1 MWDKYCENRGAE
13 IKMPISKEGFLRIR
27 AVDVGRKGHHYIK
40 IGIRKSSGKRGGKT
54 VRIGKLKAYK

>member
-1 MWDKYCENRGAE
+1 
-13 IKMPISKEGFLRIR
+13 MPISKEGFLRIR